1 MIQSATTTTGRT
13 TSGGFTLFE
22 VGLSLV
28 IVTFSVVTVLMFI
41 PTGIRAQQKARFQ
54 LLASAKALELIEQFS
69 GKSGGER
76 IADFETPEPWE
87 ARPFCYSSTRWDLE
101 CRVSRWD
108 SGVIPMPTEIAM
120 RLDSDGDEIQRLNK
134 YKITWY
140 TKKDFIPGIRYMIG
154 KISLIKYYLR
164 LLSWCR

>member
-120 RLDSDGDEIQRLNK
+120 RLDSDGDEIQRLLAS
-134 YKITWY
+134 
-140 TKKDFIPGIRYMIG
+140 PVRV
-154 KISLIKYYLR
+154 
-164 LLSWCR
+164 